1 MKKLALVL
9 GGGAAK
15 GFAHIGVLKVLA
27 EHNIKPDL
35 IVGTSMGAVVGGA
48 YAKGIDIKTLEEMS
62 TTFSMRKIKDVS
74 LKSMLKKGCLMRG
87 VKLKK
92 YVKNLLGDT
101 LHEELKIPFVAVATE
116 LATGKQYNLNAGP
129 VWQNVLASSAMPAVF
144 PSIEI
149 GGKTLCDGVIKDN
162 LPIDVA
168 KKYIKNAIILSVD
181 VIGDYAKQVEQK
193 GIKLMTQILNMSTLY
208 MSQLVDTSCAD
219 LNIKI
224 TQPEIQQMDFSKR
237 ATSQAIENGKI
248 AMQKNIKKLLALL
261 NA

>member
-1 MKKLALVL
+1 M
-9 GGGAAK
+9 
-15 GFAHIGVLKVLA
+15 
-27 EHNIKPDL
+27 
-35 IVGTSMGAVVGGA
+35 
-48 YAKGIDIKTLEEMS
+48 
-62 TTFSMRKIKDVS
+62 
-74 LKSMLKKGCLMRG
+74 
-87 VKLKK
+87 
-92 YVKNLLGDT
+92 
-101 LHEELKIPFVAVATE
+101 
-116 LATGKQYNLNAGP
+116 
-129 VWQNVLASSAMPAVF
+129 
-144 PSIEI
+144 
-149 GGKTLCDGVIKDN
+149 
-162 LPIDVA
+162 
-168 KKYIKNAIILSVD
+168 SVD